1 MKQKEPLVS
10 VIVPNYNHARYIDK
24 RIQSILCQTYKNYEV
39 IILDDC
45 STDNSVEKINKYRTD
60 SRISTIIVNENNTG
74 VPFKQWHKGMQ
85 LAKGSLIW
93 IAESDDL
100 CEPNFLESLV
110 KAINKDDKCVLAFC
124 KMIAFTDE
132 GVKWVRTPTNLKE
145 GFYKSRY
152 FISNF
157 LALRNSIVNASGVVF
172 KKEMALKVD
181 SQYLRFKGVGDWM
194 FWVEL
199 AECGSIAYI
208 DDGLSYFRQH
218 ANNMT
223 KSNVLTG
230 NNLYDT
236 KQVVEYILSKGYID
250 RRKYINYKEHIII
263 NGIFSMPFS
272 WKKRI
277 WLLNHWEPN
286 VIKRINIV
294 FRIYFNHI
302 KWLITNF
309 FSSYK

>member
-1 MKQKEPLVS
+1 MKIEEPLVS
-10 VIVPNYNHARYIDK
+10 VIIPNYNHARYIDQ

-45 STDNSVEKINKYRTD
+45 STDNSVEKIEKYKND

-74 VPFKQWHKGMQ
+74 VPFKQWHKGML

-110 KAINKDDKCVLAFC
+110 KAIDKDNNCVLAFC
-124 KMIAFTDE
+124 KMIAFTDNGE
-132 GVKWVRTPTNLKE
+132 KWVKTPDTLSA
-145 GFYKSRY
+145 GIYDSRY

-157 LALRNSIVNASGVVF
+157 LALRNSIVNASGVIF
-172 KKEMALKVD
+172 KKETALKVD
-181 SQYLRFKGVGDWM
+181 SQYMTFKGVGDWM

-208 DDGLSYFRQH
+208 DNGLSHFRQH

-223 KSNVLTG
+223 KSNVLSGT
-230 NNLYDT
+230 NTFDR
-236 KQVVEYILSKGYID
+236 KQILDYIFSKGHID
-250 RRKYINYKEHIII
+250 SIKYNEIKERIII
-263 NGIFSMPFS
+263 NEVFGIPS
-272 WKKRI
+272 WKIRRE
-277 WLLNHWEPN
+277 LLNHWEPSF
-286 VIKRINIV
+286 IKKVNITAK
-294 FRIYFNHI
+294 IYLNHI
-302 KWLITNF
+302 KWLITSY
-309 FSSYK
+309 FSRNEI

>member
-1 MKQKEPLVS
+1 MKREEPLVS
-10 VIVPNYNHARYIDK
+10 VIIPNYNHARYIDQ

-45 STDNSVEKINKYRTD
+45 STDDSVERIEKYKND
-60 SRISTIIVNENNTG
+60 SHISTIIVNEKNTG
-74 VPFKQWHKGMQ
+74 VPFKQWHKGML

-100 CEPNFLESLV
+100 CEPDFLETLV
-110 KAINKDDKCVLAFC
+110 KAIDKDDKCVLAFC

-132 GVKWVRTPTNLKE
+132 GEKWVRTPTNLEE
-145 GFYKSRY
+145 GFYNSRL

-157 LALRNSIVNASGVVF
+157 LASQNSIVNASGVVF

-181 SQYLRFKGVGDWM
+181 SQYMTLKGVGDWM

-208 DDGLSYFRQH
+208 DNGLSYFRQH

-223 KSNVLTG
+223 KSNVLI
-230 NNLYDT
+230 NLYDM
-236 KQVVEYILSKGYID
+236 KQVVGYILSKGYID

-263 NGIFSMPFS
+263 NEIFSIPFS
-272 WKKRI
+272 WKNRI

-286 VIKRINIV
+286 VIIRINIV

-302 KWLITNF
+302 KWLIKNCF
-309 FSSYK
+309 PRK